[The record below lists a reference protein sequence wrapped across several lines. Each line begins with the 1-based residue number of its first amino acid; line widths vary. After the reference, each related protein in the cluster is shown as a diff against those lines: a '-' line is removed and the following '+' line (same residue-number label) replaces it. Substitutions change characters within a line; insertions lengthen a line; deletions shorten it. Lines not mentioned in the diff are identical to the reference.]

1 MSEKDTKIS
10 DDMIEAFCQSVSDLT
25 NIIIDSAKPME
36 DIMSNLKEKFYE
48 IVLPVIT
55 ENMENIIVNINNNT
69 IKTEKTEE

>member
-36 DIMSNLKEKFYE
+36 DIMSNLKEKFYG
-48 IVLPVIT
+48 IVLPVLT
-55 ENMENIIVNINNNT
+55 ENMEKIIININN
-69 IKTEKTEE
+69 KTEKTDE

>member
-36 DIMSNLKEKFYE
+36 DIMSNLKEKFYG
-48 IVLPVIT
+48 IVLPVLT
-55 ENMENIIVNINNNT
+55 ENMEKIIININN
-69 IKTEKTEE
+69 KTEKTEE